1 MKRYPWWPPLPEG
14 AKAWRGYLTGLV
26 LVLLAGWLTL
36 TGLFLQALLQGDAGI
51 AKGGAAAAVLLL
63 LVLMALAFP
72 WLLLT
77 VGLIV
82 ATVHLRRQIPQWFR
96 PWRRR
101 AVIAKYEVRR
111 WSEHAARP
119 LVGMYRL
126 GALARGLVGLPRRVW
141 RRLAEPPQE
150 HLP

>member
-1 MKRYPWWPPLPEG
+1 MRRSPWWPPLPEA
-14 AKAWRGYLTGLV
+14 AKPWRGYLVGLV

-36 TGLFLQALLQGDAGI
+36 TGLFLQALFRGDAGI
-51 AKGGAAAAVLLL
+51 AQGGAAAAVLLL

-77 VGLIV
+77 VGMIV
-82 ATVHLRRQIPQWFR
+82 ATVHVRQRLPQWFR

-101 AVIAKYEVRR
+101 AVIAKYEARR
-111 WSEHAARP
+111 WSDRAARP
-119 LVGMYRL
+119 LVAAYRT
-126 GALARGLVGLPRRVW
+126 GALVRELASLPRRLW
-141 RRLAEPPQE
+141 HRLAEPPQE

>member
-1 MKRYPWWPPLPEG
+1 MRRSPWWPPLPEA
-14 AKAWRGYLTGLV
+14 AKAWRGYLVGLV
-26 LVLLAGWLTL
+26 LVLLAGWLVL
-36 TGLFLQALLQGDAGI
+36 TGLFLQALFQGDAGI

-82 ATVHLRRQIPQWFR
+82 ATVHIRRQLPLWFR

-101 AVIAKYEVRR
+101 AVIAKHEARR
-111 WSEHAARP
+111 WSDRAARP
-119 LVGMYRL
+119 LVAAYRV
-126 GALARGLVGLPRRVW
+126 GALVRGLVGLPQRLW
-141 RRLAEPPQE
+141 HRLAEPPQE